1 MATNTPLRPTRSTAL
16 QDFDIDRKKSGG
28 RRVLETVN
36 TPTGTIGI
44 ALVIVVVIGLVWEGK
59 GFTSS
64 DNLANVGTFLAIPLI
79 IATFSS
85 ISLLAGVVDLSV
97 GSMVGFAAALFVQFV
112 NKGYS
117 PWTAAAITLLC
128 AVIAGSVNGVA
139 IVGFGAEPVA
149 ATLGMLTA
157 LRGLCQVIVGPTGL
171 STALVLGLLEFTS
184 KAYGP
189 LPLLFLL
196 GLVLVAAASI
206 LVGYTRV
213 GRHIRA
219 SGGDARAAG
228 RAGIGA
234 SRIRFFALIL
244 SAFGAGL
251 GGILYAGQ
259 LGGASNVLGTGL
271 EFQVYAALMIGGY
284 SIMRG
289 GIGAPIGGLF
299 GLLVVAGVQNIFDVK
314 AINPYY
320 LNVVIGILLLL
331 TVYGDR
337 LRGGDRYE

>member
-1 MATNTPLRPTRSTAL
+1 MSTGTPVRSSRPTVLPDFEVDGRRSA
-16 QDFDIDRKKSGG
+16 G
-28 RRVLETVN
+28 RRVLDALN
-36 TPTGTIGI
+36 TPTGTI
-44 ALVIVVVIGLVWEGK
+44 ALALAVVIVVGLVWESGS
-59 GFTSS
+59 FASA
-64 DNLANVGTFLAIPLI
+64 DNLASVGTFLAIPLV

-85 ISLLAGVVDLSV
+85 IALLSGVVDLSI

-117 PWTAAAITLLC
+117 PWVAGAITLLC
-128 AVIAGSVNGVA
+128 AVIAGSVNGLA

-171 STALVLGLLEFTS
+171 SSAVVLGLLTFTS

-196 GLVLVAAASI
+196 GLGLVAVAS
-206 LVGYTRV
+206 LVVAYTRI

-234 SRIRFFALIL
+234 SRIRFFALVL

-284 SIMRG
+284 SILRG

-299 GLLVVAGVQNIFDVK
+299 GLLVVAGVQNIFDVN
-314 AINPYY
+314 AINPYF
-320 LNVVIGILLLL
+320 LNVVIGVLLLL

>member
-1 MATNTPLRPTRSTAL
+1 MTINTPVRTSSPPTL
-16 QDFDIDRKKSGG
+16 QDFDIDRPRTFG
-28 RRVLETVN
+28 RRVLDAVN

-44 ALVIVVVIGLVWEGK
+44 ALIIVVAIGLSWEG
-59 GFTSS
+59 GSFASS
-64 DNLANVGTFLAIPLI
+64 DNLANVGSFLAIPLI

-85 ISLLAGVVDLSV
+85 VALLAGVVDLSV

-117 PWTAAAITLLC
+117 PWIAGLITLLC
-128 AVIAGSVNGVA
+128 AVIAGSINGLA

-171 STALVLGLLEFTS
+171 SSALVLGLLEFTS

-196 GLVLVAAASI
+196 GLGLVAVASV

-219 SGGDARAAG
+219 AGGDARAAG

-234 SRIRFFALIL
+234 LRIRFFALIL

-284 SIMRG
+284 SILRG

-299 GLLVVAGVQNIFDVK
+299 GLLVVAGVQNIFDVN

-320 LNVVIGILLLL
+320 LNVVIGVLLLL